1 MSLNKYTI
9 SKKISKNLFIP
20 TSNSSKILDHFFQII
35 KKKSKSSDVKVPS
48 FGTFS
53 YKKTPKRTGRNP
65 KNKDSYTIPALNKL
79 NFRPSNKIK
88 KILN

>member
-20 TSNSSKILDHFFQII
+20 MSNSSKILDHFFQII
-35 KKKSKSSDVKVPS
+35 KKKSKSYDVKVPS

-53 YKKTPKRTGRNP
+53 YKITPKRTGRNP
-65 KNKDSYTIPALNKL
+65 KNKDLYTIPALNKL
-79 NFRPSNKIK
+79 NFRPSNKVK

>member
-1 MSLNKYTI
+1 MSINKYII
-9 SKKISKNLFIP
+9 SKKISKNLLIP
-20 TSNSSKILDHFFQII
+20 MPNSKKILDHFLQII

-53 YKKTPKRTGRNP
+53 NKKTPKRTGRNP
-65 KNKDSYTIPALNKL
+65 KNKDLYAIPALNKL